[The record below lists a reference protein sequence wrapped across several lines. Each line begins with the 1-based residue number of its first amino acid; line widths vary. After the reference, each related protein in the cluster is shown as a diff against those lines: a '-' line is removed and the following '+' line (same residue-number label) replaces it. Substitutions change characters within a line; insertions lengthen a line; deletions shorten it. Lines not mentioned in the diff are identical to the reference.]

1 MAPLLGPFTI
11 LLAGVRNLLM
21 RFLLWLCRLPD
32 DVKLGL
38 TLVVAA
44 LSMVVWFIVLHAAF
58 SRLLGM

>member
-1 MAPLLGPFTI
+1 
-11 LLAGVRNLLM
+11 M